1 MNIFLRIL
9 KLAVPYKGAVSIA
22 FISSALYG
30 LFNALSLWVVGSLIG
45 TIMGVKENN
54 LPTANTSQSFHH
66 KIDYYFDQLIS
77 GSNEIE
83 KLKLV
88 CLFLFASFIMK
99 NIFYYINWVC
109 ISFIELKI
117 IKNIRNSLYKK
128 IQNLPLSFLDKK
140 RSGELLSITLNDVN
154 SITIAFN
161 KTFQVFFHEFV
172 NMLILLTLLFLI
184 SPKLSGIVLLSIPIS
199 GFIIIKIGQSIR
211 RKAMRASFKIADIS
225 SIISEKISGIKIVKA
240 FNMTKKE
247 IEKFY
252 KNNLNFFELQFK
264 QRRLIGITTPINDII
279 GVSLACILLWY
290 GGQQVLI
297 SNHMSSED
305 FLRFILFIFA
315 LLQPARKLGT
325 SLAAIQSGIVG
336 ADRTFSI
343 LDIEHIDKKNKDLTS
358 KKTFKK
364 YIEFN
369 NVFFKYNTEGKNI
382 LKNINIKINK
392 GEKIAL
398 VGSSGAGKTTFANL
412 LLDFYNPISGEILID
427 KQNYN
432 DISTYS
438 LRKIIGLVPQEPI
451 LFNDTVKNNISYGQ
465 QKVDDNRIYRAAKNA
480 NIFDFIES
488 MENKFDSIVGERGV
502 NLSGGQKQRI
512 SIARAILRDP
522 EILIL
527 DEATSSLDSESELKV
542 QKAIDNLIKDRT
554 VIMIAH
560 RLSTILNA
568 DNILVFENGK
578 IVEHGKHEELYKLN
592 GVYTKLYNLQYK
604 GINE

>member
-252 KNNLNFFELQFK
+252 KNNLNFFDLQFK
-264 QRRLIGITTPINDII
+264 QRILIGITTPINDII

-297 SNHMSSED
+297 SNYMSSED

-369 NVFFKYNTEGKNI
+369 NVFFKYNTDGKDI

>member
-1 MNIFLRIL
+1 MNTFLRIL
-9 KLAVPYKGAVSIA
+9 KLTVPYKSTVITA
-22 FISSALYG
+22 FLASVLYG
-30 LFNALSLWVVGSLIG
+30 LFNAISLWVVGSLIG

-54 LPTANTSQSFHH
+54 LLEINDTVSMHH
-66 KIDYYFDQLIS
+66 RIDYYFDQLIS
-77 GSNEIE
+77 SSNEIE
-83 KLKLV
+83 KLKAV
-88 CLFLFASFIMK
+88 CLFLFISFFLK

-109 ISFIELKI
+109 ISFVELKI
-117 IKNIRNSLYKK
+117 IRNIRNSLYSK
-128 IQNLPLSFLDKK
+128 IQNLPLSFFDKK

-154 SITIAFN
+154 SITVAFN

-172 NMLILLTLLFLI
+172 SMTILFILLFLI
-184 SPKLSGIVLLSIPIS
+184 SPLLTGIVFLTVPIS

-211 RKAMRASFKIADIS
+211 RKAMRASYRIADIS
-225 SIISEKISGIKIVKA
+225 SIISEKVQGIKIVKA

-247 IEKFY
+247 IEQFY
-252 KNNLNFFELQFK
+252 RKNLNFFKLQFR
-264 QRRLIGITTPINDII
+264 QRRLIGLATPINDII

-297 SNHMSSED
+297 SNHISSED

-325 SLAAIQSGIVG
+325 SLASIQSGIVG

-343 LDIEHIDKKNKDLTS
+343 LDLKIKEKNS
-358 KKTFKK
+358 KNLNHKQSFENF
-364 YIEFN
+364 IEFK
-369 NVFFKYNTEGKNI
+369 NVSFKYDIEGENI
-382 LKNINIKINK
+382 LENINIKINK
-392 GEKIAL
+392 GEKVAL

-412 LLDFYNPISGEILID
+412 LLDFYYPTDGEILID
-427 KQNYN
+427 EEKYN
-432 DISTYS
+432 KISTYS
-438 LRKIIGLVPQEPI
+438 LREIIGLVPQEAI

-465 QKVDDNRIYRAAKNA
+465 DNIDNDLICKAAKNA
-480 NIFDFIES
+480 NISDYIDS
-488 MENKFDSIVGERGV
+488 MPEKFNSIIGERGL
-502 NLSGGQKQRI
+502 NLSGGQKQRMA
-512 SIARAILRDP
+512 IARAILKDP
-522 EILIL
+522 KILIL

-554 VIMIAH
+554 VIIIAH

-568 DNILVFENGK
+568 DKILVFEKGK
-578 IVEHGKHEELYKLN
+578 IVESGTHETLYQLN

>member
-1 MNIFLRIL
+1 MKIFFRIL
-9 KLAVPYKGAVSIA
+9 KLASPYKGSVLGA
-22 FISSALYG
+22 FISSTLYG
-30 LFNALSLWVVGSLIG
+30 LFNALSLWIVGSLIG
-45 TIMGVKENN
+45 TIMGVEENN
-54 LPTANTSQSFHH
+54 LSDFDNTQSFIH

-77 GSNEIE
+77 GADEVE

-109 ISFIELKI
+109 ISFIELNI

-184 SPKLSGIVLLSIPIS
+184 SPILTGIVLLSIPIS
-199 GFIIIKIGQSIR
+199 GFIIIKIGQSVR

-225 SIISEKISGIKIVKA
+225 SIISEKVSGIKIVKA

-279 GVSLACILLWY
+279 GVTLACILLWY

-297 SNHMSSED
+297 SNYMSSED

-315 LLQPARKLGT
+315 LLQPARKLGL
-325 SLAAIQSGIVG
+325 SLAAIQSGIAG

-343 LDIEHIDKKNKDLTS
+343 LDIQHKEKKNKDLIS
-358 KKTFKK
+358 KKTFKN

-369 NVFFKYNTEGKNI
+369 NVFFKYNLKGKDILSNI
-382 LKNINIKINK
+382 SIKINK

-412 LLDFYNPISGEILID
+412 LLDFYSPISGEILID

-438 LRKIIGLVPQEPI
+438 LREIIGLVPQEPI

-465 QKVDDNRIYRAAKNA
+465 QNVDDNKIFNAAKNA
-480 NIFDFIES
+480 NIFDFIET
-488 MENKFDSIVGERGV
+488 MDNKFDSIIGERGM

-578 IVEHGKHEELYKLN
+578 IVESGTHDELYKVN